1 MGQIKNI
8 KLHIVTDIKFNIFDC
23 VFCIVLYPSNLFTM
37 PKTKKDY
44 YDSDSEDEA
53 PRQKKQKKKKK
64 DPNAP
69 KRPTSAYFFYA
80 GDVRPGI
87 REENPGMKITEVA
100 SLTGA
105 QWRELGDAEKKP
117 YEEQAAKDKKRYEKE
132 MEAYNQGTFAVR

>member
-8 KLHIVTDIKFNIFDC
+8 KLHIVTDIKSYNIGS
-23 VFCIVLYPSNLFTM
+23 VTTIHPTLTTM

-53 PRQKKQKKKKK
+53 PKAKRKAKKKKK

-80 GDVRPGI
+80 GEVRPGI
-87 REENPGMKITEVA
+87 REEQPELKITEVM
-100 SLTGA
+100 SLIG
-105 QWRELGDAEKKP
+105 
-117 YEEQAAKDKKRYEKE
+117 EQ
-132 MEAYNQGTFAVR
+132 

>member
-8 KLHIVTDIKFNIFDC
+8 KLHIVTDIKFNILDC
-23 VFCIVLYPSNLFTM
+23 VSCIVLYPANFITM

-53 PRQKKQKKKKK
+53 PRKKKK

-69 KRPTSAYFFYA
+69 KRPTSAYFFFA
-80 GDVRPGI
+80 GEVRPGI
-87 REENPGMKITEVA
+87 REENPDMKITEVA
-100 SLTGA
+100 KLIGA
-105 QWRELGDAEKKP
+105 QWRELEDGEKKP

-132 MEAYNQGTFAVR
+132 MQAYNQGTFAVR

>member
-8 KLHIVTDIKFNIFDC
+8 KLHIVTDIKFNILYC
-23 VFCIVLYPSNLFTM
+23 VSLIVLYPANFITM

-53 PRQKKQKKKKK
+53 PRQKKQKKKK

-87 REENPGMKITEVA
+87 REENPDMKITEVA
-100 SLTGA
+100 KLIGA
-105 QWRELGDAEKKP
+105 QWRELDEDEK
-117 YEEQAAKDKKRYEKE
+117 
-132 MEAYNQGTFAVR
+132 